1 MYMQSEL
8 RALEAHEFDAVAGG
22 TDEIVVTATMPSTG
36 LDPFLYNQLEAMRF
50 NFASLGSFGGGGG
63 GGSFAG
69 GPAGAPGE
77 FVDTDGDGE
86 EDTIVVTA
94 TDWQQEVMSAWQTWS
109 DLHVTSAELMLGF
122 VPINRLVG
130 FTIDALMNTHDETL
144 VNLLAASYYEMDASD
159 GLIDGYVQP
168 HLLNTLPQTQPGYW
182 IGSAR

>member
-22 TDEIVVTATMPSTG
+22 TDEIVVTATVPTQD

-50 NFASLGSFGGGGG
+50 DFASLGSFGGGCGG
-63 GGSFAG
+63 ALG
-69 GPAGAPGE
+69 GPAGNPGE

-94 TDWQQEVMSAWQTWS
+94 TDWQQEVMSAWQAWVN
-109 DLHVTSAELMLGF
+109 LHVNTGELLLGF
-122 VPINRLVG
+122 VPMARVVEMTL
-130 FTIDALMNTHDETL
+130 DALLNNPTEQL
-144 VNLLAASYYEMDASD
+144 QNELAASYYDMDALD
-159 GLIDGYVQP
+159 GMIDGYVQP
-168 HLLNTLPQTQPGYW
+168 QLLNTLPQTQPGYW